1 MNLAEMLPRP
11 YREPRRRDWGK
22 NWGKAHAIPFK
33 NTDTNQHIVEQYEP
47 CFGLLSEAHISVL
60 RYFFVSMAKT
70 HP

>member
-11 YREPRRRDWGK
+11 YREPRRRD
-22 NWGKAHAIPFK
+22 WGKAHAIPFK

-60 RYFFVSMAKT
+60 RYFFVSMAKI
-70 HP
+70 PPLIQL